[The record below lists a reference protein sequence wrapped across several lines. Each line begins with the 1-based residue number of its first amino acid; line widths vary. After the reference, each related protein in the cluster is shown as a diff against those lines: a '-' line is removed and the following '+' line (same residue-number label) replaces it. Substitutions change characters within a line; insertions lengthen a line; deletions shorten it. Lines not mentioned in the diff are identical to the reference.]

1 MDLLDDPSRAIA
13 TQILHDEPQKSKP
26 NAEKTKPSNS
36 TNENIA
42 SSKKVT
48 ASSTTKNKKQS
59 SISGLVTL
67 TKGKHESFNNNKEHE
82 SQDDNV
88 KNTIYNRRIKHSTTA
103 TIENNRFT
111 TKCTLDI
118 RPEKKNE
125 PINAAAKVHQKI
137 FEAIKKM
144 DDRVMIINYHSYFY
158 NYNIYHRTTLSN
170 FLLLLEN
177 TSLVTSVTF
186 PFLIG

>member
-1 MDLLDDPSRAIA
+1 MPPPPTTA

-26 NAEKTKPSNS
+26 NAETTKPSNH

-48 ASSTTKNKKQS
+48 ASTTTKNKKQS
-59 SISGLVTL
+59 SISDLVTL
-67 TKGKHESFNNNKEHE
+67 TKGKNESFNNNKEHE
-82 SQDDNV
+82 GQDDNV
-88 KNTIYNRRIKHSTTA
+88 KNTICNRRIEHATTA

-125 PINAAAKVHQKI
+125 PINAAKVHQKI
-137 FEAIKKM
+137 FESIKKK
-144 DDRVMIINYHSYFY
+144 
-158 NYNIYHRTTLSN
+158 
-170 FLLLLEN
+170 
-177 TSLVTSVTF
+177 
-186 PFLIG
+186 